1 MQGNI
6 LDKILEYK
14 HRLLDEEKLDIPLN
28 KMIEIAEKVTGTRSF
43 YRALDKCGSISII
56 AEVKKASPSK
66 GVIKEDFDP
75 VETAIAYE
83 KNGVNAIS
91 VLTEDRFFQGNKS
104 YLKNIRKRVNV
115 PLLRKDFIFDPYQV
129 YQSKALGADAILLI
143 TRILSDAVLKQLIN
157 LTHEL
162 GMDALVEV
170 HSEEEIEKA
179 LNAGAKIIGINN
191 RDLTTFKTNLSV
203 TESLIKHIPE
213 GILTV
218 SESGIK
224 TFEDMKFLKALGV
237 NAVLI
242 GEAFMRADSI
252 SEKINE
258 LTGSDALD

>member
-1 MQGNI
+1 MRGSI

-14 HRLLDEEKLDIPLN
+14 HRLLDEEKQSIPIN

-43 YRALDKCGSISII
+43 YKALDKCESISII

-75 VETAIAYE
+75 VETAVAYE

-91 VLTEDRFFQGNKS
+91 VLTEDSFFQGNKS

-143 TRILSDAVLKQLIN
+143 TRILSDTVLKQLIN

-179 LNAGAKIIGINN
+179 LNAGAKIVGINN

-213 GILTV
+213 DVLTV

-224 TFEDMKFLKALGV
+224 TFEDMKFLKALRV

-258 LTGSDALD
+258 LTGSGIRD